1 MQNNPFGIAA
11 TGIQDQQLRGTSAP
25 GAVKPQ
31 PSPWGEL
38 AMTLGKQAL
47 SAGAGAAMGGAMSGG
62 AAGTGLTTGAQGADP
77 SIFDRGQEALM
88 GEDSFLEE
96 GKISPS
102 MADDMWDDEGLGDY
116 GNLPQTP
123 PPAREMFVPPGNVP
137 LGTGTNLQLTP
148 DQQAM
153 LLHRMGR

>member
-1 MQNNPFGIAA
+1 MSNMFNVAKSSIGDVKVSPLGGAA
-11 TGIQDQQLRGTSAP
+11 
-25 GAVKPQ
+25 AVAPQ

-38 AMTLGKQAL
+38 AMTLGKKAL
-47 SAGAGAAMGGAMSGG
+47 SAGMDGALDGALSGG

-77 SIFDRGQEALM
+77 SFFDRGQEALM
-88 GEDSFLEE
+88 GEDSFLKE

-137 LGTGTNLQLTP
+137 LGTGTNLQLAP
-148 DQQAM
+148 DQQEMM
-153 LLHRMGR
+153 LKRMGR